1 MASPETVQRF
11 EVATRDIYRAHES
24 IRDTFAGHRLLIR
37 GSQQDF
43 RYRQT
48 TATAG
53 DLAVDTV
60 FHTIGV
66 REEVDDPIDATW
78 VVRVTGGA
86 FEVGHAREKVR
97 ATAGGVL
104 LFPQGVPFTCE
115 WPLVD
120 LRVVRLPTREIA
132 HRAAAH
138 AGLDP
143 ADFRFESLAPG
154 TPALGRF
161 CASTI
166 GYVHSLVASHDS
178 PVAEPLVQAAAMD
191 SIAAAVLAAFPNN
204 ADGDRP
210 TGRPDVGTP
219 ASVRRAL
226 DFMEAHAHEPLTLEE
241 IARSAGVGPRALQ
254 EAFRRHR
261 GTTPLAHLRGTRLER
276 AHREL
281 QAADPACGATVA
293 AIAARW
299 GFAHRGR
306 FADAYR
312 QAFGRAPRQTLLS

>member
-11 EVATRDIYRAHES
+11 ELATRDVHRAHES
-24 IRDTFAGHRLLIR
+24 IRDTFAGHRLIIR

-60 FHTIGV
+60 FHTLGV
-66 REEVDDPIDATW
+66 REEVDPIDATW
-78 VVRVTGGA
+78 VVLVTGGS
-86 FEVGHAREKVR
+86 FEVGHSRETVR
-97 ATAGGVL
+97 GTAGEVL
-104 LFPQGVPFTCE
+104 LFPQGVPFSCE
-115 WPLVD
+115 WPLTD
-120 LRVVRLPTREIA
+120 LRVVRLPTREIT

-138 AGLDP
+138 AGLEP
-143 ADFRFESLAPG
+143 ADFRFESLAPA
-154 TPALGRF
+154 TPALARY
-161 CASTI
+161 CANTI
-166 GYVHSLVASHDS
+166 GYVHSLVASPGS
-178 PVAEPLVQAAAMD
+178 PAAEPLVRAAAMD
-191 SIAAAVLAAFPNN
+191 AIAAAVLAAFPNN
-204 ADGDRP
+204 AAGDRA
-210 TGRPDVGTP
+210 TGRPDAGTP

-226 DFMEAHAHEPLTLEE
+226 EFIEAHAREPLTLEE
-241 IARSAGVGPRALQ
+241 IARSAGIGPRALQ

-261 GTTPLAHLRGTRLER
+261 GTTPLAHLRETRLER

-281 QAADPACGATVA
+281 QAADPAGGVTVA
-293 AIAARW
+293 AVAGRW

-312 QAFGRAPRQTLLS
+312 RAYGRAPQQTLLA

>member
-37 GSQQDF
+37 GSRQGF

-53 DLAVDTV
+53 DLAVDTA
-60 FHTIGV
+60 FHTMGV
-66 REEVDDPIDATW
+66 REEVDPIDATW
-78 VVRVTGGA
+78 VGLVGHGA
-86 FEVGHAREKVR
+86 FEVGHARETVR
-97 ATAGGVL
+97 GTAGEVL

-115 WPLVD
+115 WPMID

-132 HRAAAH
+132 HRAATR
-138 AGLDP
+138 AGVDP
-143 ADFRFESLAPG
+143 ADFRFESLAPA
-154 TPALGRF
+154 TPALGRY

-166 GYVHSLVASHDS
+166 GYVHSLMASHDS
-178 PVAEPLVQAAAMD
+178 IVAEPLVQAAAMD
-191 SIAAAVLAAFPNN
+191 SIAAAVLATFPNN
-204 ADGDRP
+204 ADRP
-210 TGRPDVGTP
+210 AGRTDVGTP
-219 ASVRRAL
+219 ATVRRAL
-226 DFMEAHAHEPLTLEE
+226 EFIEAHAREPLTLEE

-254 EAFRRHR
+254 DAFRRHR
-261 GTTPLAHLRGTRLER
+261 GTTPLAHLRETRLDR

-281 QAADPACGATVA
+281 QAADPAGGATVA

-312 QAFGRAPRQTLLS
+312 RAYGRAPQQTLLS

>member
-11 EVATRDIYRAHES
+11 EVATRDVHRAHES

-37 GSQQDF
+37 GSQRDF

-53 DLAVDTV
+53 DLAVDTA
-60 FHTIGV
+60 FHTMGV
-66 REEVDDPIDATW
+66 REEVDPIDATW
-78 VVRVTGGA
+78 VGLVTAGA
-86 FEVGHAREKVR
+86 FEVGHSQESVR
-97 ATAGGVL
+97 GTAGEVL

-115 WPLVD
+115 WPVAD
-120 LRVVRLPTREIA
+120 LRIVRLPTREVA
-132 HRAAAH
+132 ARAAAH
-138 AGLDP
+138 AGLEP
-143 ADFRFESLAPG
+143 ADFRFESLAPA
-154 TPALGRF
+154 TPALARY
-161 CASTI
+161 CANTI
-166 GYVHSLVASHDS
+166 GYVHSLVASPGS
-178 PVAEPLVQAAAMD
+178 PAAEPLVRAAAMD
-191 SIAAAVLAAFPNN
+191 TIAAAVLATFPNN
-204 ADGDRP
+204 AVGDLA
-210 TGRPDVGTP
+210 TGRPDAGTP

-226 DFMEAHAHEPLTLEE
+226 EFIEAHAREPLTLEQ

-261 GTTPLAHLRGTRLER
+261 GTTPLAHLREARLER

-281 QAADPACGATVA
+281 QAADPAGGVSVA
-293 AIAARW
+293 AVAARW

-312 QAFGRAPRQTLLS
+312 RVYGRAPQQTLLS

>member
-11 EVATRDIYRAHES
+11 EVATRDVHRAHES

-37 GSQQDF
+37 GSQRDF

-53 DLAVDTV
+53 SLAVDTA
-60 FHTIGV
+60 FHTMGV
-66 REEVDDPIDATW
+66 REEIDDPIDATW
-78 VVRVTGGA
+78 VVLVTAGA
-86 FEVGHAREKVR
+86 FEVAHSRESVR
-97 ATAGGVL
+97 GTAGEVL
-104 LFPQGVPFTCE
+104 LFPQGVPFSCE

-120 LRVVRLPTREIA
+120 MRMVRLPTREIA
-132 HRAAAH
+132 QRAAVH
-138 AGLDP
+138 AGVEP
-143 ADFRFESLAPG
+143 ADFRFESLAPA
-154 TPALGRF
+154 TPALARY
-161 CASTI
+161 CANTI
-166 GYVHSLVASHDS
+166 GYVHSLVAGPGS
-178 PVAEPLVQAAAMD
+178 PAAEPLVQAAAMD
-191 SIAAAVLAAFPNN
+191 AIAAAVLAAFPHN
-204 ADGDRP
+204 AAGDGP
-210 TGRPDVGTP
+210 TGRPDAGTP

-226 DFMEAHAHEPLTLEE
+226 EFIEAHARDPLTLDE

-261 GTTPLAHLRGTRLER
+261 GTTPLAHLRATRLDR

-281 QAADPACGATVA
+281 QAADPGCGVTVA
-293 AIAARW
+293 AVAARW

-312 QAFGRAPRQTLLS
+312 RSYGRAPQQTLLS